1 MRKITIV
8 SKINDVGID
17 SEIADM
23 VDTHNKLQRHC
34 QDIYQDLC
42 KLSKVYPG
50 FIFEVDEVM

>member
-8 SKINDVGID
+8 SKINDVCID

-23 VDTHNKLQRHC
+23 VDTHNKLQKHC
-34 QDIYQDLC
+34 KDIYEELC
-42 KLSKVYPG
+42 KLSKVYPE